1 MTTRAADTAPTRAL
15 ASVLTWA
22 LRASAWIG
30 WAALGLM
37 LVVGAG
43 DVVGTAFFKRPI
55 LGAFEMAEQAL
66 AVVMF
71 VGLIHVQARGGHIVV
86 DLAIARLRGRAR
98 RLADCLALLGTAAA
112 LYLVARQTW
121 PLMLDSWRVREVAGG
136 VFNFPVY
143 PVKTL
148 VCLGASIAALVA
160 ASQFLAATAALFA
173 RAGGRDA

>member
-1 MTTRAADTAPTRAL
+1 MILHAVDIVL
-15 ASVLTWA
+15 AWA
-22 LRASAWIG
+22 LRVSAWIG

-71 VGLIHVQARGGHIVV
+71 IGLIHVQARRSHIVV
-86 DLAIARLRGRAR
+86 DLAVARLHGGAR

-112 LYLVARQTW
+112 LYLIARQTW

-148 VCLGASIAALVA
+148 VCFSAS
-160 ASQFLAATAALFA
+160 TAALIA
-173 RAGGRDA
+173 AGQFLQAAAALFVGAERRGA

>member
-1 MTTRAADTAPTRAL
+1 MTMRAVDTAL
-15 ASVLTWA
+15 AWT

-43 DVVGTAFFKRPI
+43 DIVGTAFFRKPI

-71 VGLIHVQARGGHIVV
+71 IGLIHVQARRSHIVV
-86 DLAIARLRGRAR
+86 DLAIARLHGGAR

-112 LYLVARQTW
+112 LYLIARQTW

-148 VCLGASIAALVA
+148 VCLGASTATLVA
-160 ASQFLAATAALFA
+160 AGQFLCAAAALFI
-173 RAGGRDA
+173 RVERRDA